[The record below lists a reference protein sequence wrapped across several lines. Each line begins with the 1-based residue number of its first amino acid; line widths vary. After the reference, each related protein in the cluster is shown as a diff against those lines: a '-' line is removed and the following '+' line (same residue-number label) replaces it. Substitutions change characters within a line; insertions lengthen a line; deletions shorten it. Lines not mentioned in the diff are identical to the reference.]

1 MDETM
6 FWPLNKIRWQNSR
19 KSVSTADKRMRL
31 FSILMLSII
40 RPYLT
45 FGKRRNLAGK
55 KTMCA
60 CVWVCDWHGYWG
72 KMSLGVCPNKVT
84 ISPCLICIK
93 PSERN
98 ITLLSPPLVYFS
110 MLPHHATPYGPPHTS
125 TQSLHSGIKRRIVW
139 KRGKTHLINLPGT
152 LHSTAVS
159 FTSKFTFTWRW
170 KWLIPKPPPQNAK
183 CSASTTTHNL
193 HSL

>member
-6 FWPLNKIRWQNSR
+6 FWPLNEIRWKDSR
-19 KSVSTADKRMRL
+19 KSVCTTEKWTCL

-45 FGKRRNLAGK
+45 FGKKRNLAGK
-55 KTMCA
+55 KQRVH
-60 CVWVCDWHGYWG
+60 VWVCDWHGYWG
-72 KMSLGVCPNKVT
+72 KMSLGICLNKVT
-84 ISPCLICIK
+84 IAPSLICIK
-93 PSERN
+93 LSERN
-98 ITLLSPPLVYFS
+98 IILLSPPLVYFS
-110 MLPHHATPYGPPHTS
+110 MLPHHATPHGPPDTC

-152 LHSTAVS
+152 FHSTAVS

-170 KWLIPKPPPQNAK
+170 KWLIPKPSPQNAK
-183 CSASTTTHNL
+183 CSASTTTNNL